1 MASNRMK
8 RAVWVVIVVVAMLS
22 GVASVF
28 AFSLGKYEKVKPND
42 GIVTISAAKL
52 GDGKARFYKFEDG
65 GKEIA
70 FLVVKAPDGSIR
82 TAFDACDACYRE
94 KKGYEQQGDKL
105 NCKNCNQKFAINR
118 LGPNA
123 TGGCNPGYLP
133 HSTSGT
139 SVTISVNDL
148 KGGARYF

>member
-1 MASNRMK
+1 MRTNRMK
-8 RAVWVVIVVVAMLS
+8 HFVRAGVVTLALLVSSAT
-22 GVASVF
+22 VF
-28 AFSLGKYEKVKPND
+28 AFSLGKYEKVKSNNSVVSIP
-42 GIVTISAAKL
+42 VAKL
-52 GDGKARFYKFEDG
+52 ADGKARFYKFEDA

-82 TAFDACDACYRE
+82 AAFDACDACYKS
-94 KKGYEQQGDKL
+94 KKGYEQQNDKL
-105 NCKNCNQKFAINR
+105 NCNNCNQKFAINR

-133 HSTSGT
+133 HQLNGNTI
-139 SVTISVNDL
+139 TISVNDL

>member
-1 MASNRMK
+1 MARNTQFGI
-8 RAVWVVIVVVAMLS
+8 AAGVVALVLVS
-22 GVASVF
+22 IISVF
-28 AFSLGKYEKVKPND
+28 AFSLGKYEKVKPTGN
-42 GIVTISAAKL
+42 VVSLPVAQVN
-52 GDGKARFYKFEDG
+52 DGKAHFYKFTDS

-70 FLVVKAPDGSIR
+70 FFAVKAADGTIK
-82 TAFDACDACYRE
+82 TAFDACDACYRD

-133 HSTSGT
+133 NQISGT
-139 SVTISVNDL
+139 TVTINVSDL
-148 KGGARYF
+148 KNGARYF

>member
-1 MASNRMK
+1 MVPNCMK
-8 RAVWVVIVVVAMLS
+8 KVVRAGIVVVALIIS
-22 GVASVF
+22 TATVF
-28 AFSLGKYEKVKPND
+28 AFTLGKYEKVKENN
-42 GIVTISAAKL
+42 GVVTLPTANL
-52 GDGKARFYKFEDG
+52 GNGKVRFYKYVDG

-82 TAFDACDACYRE
+82 TAFDACDSCYRE

-105 NCKNCNQKFAINR
+105 NCKNCNQKFVINR

-133 HSTSGT
+133 HKVTGSSI
-139 SVTISVNDL
+139 TISAADL